1 MGAHKGRQNR
11 CRSQAGRH
19 TRPSR
24 IKKDTAV
31 HANTTREQGLA
42 FRDTR
47 GSQLPLLPPSRLPTH
62 LKLVSSTSWAPQA
75 DEPTHG
81 QAQEGPPG
89 QPQEGIGN
97 RGATSK
103 GGRERE
109 RGWQSLTRV
118 CRTHHK
124 LLRSFGVMRHAQPAS
139 ALADPGATH
148 LDLGR
153 RPDDHTFDRTSVP
166 IFVVKYHN
174 SKSISSIV

>member
-1 MGAHKGRQNR
+1 MG
-11 CRSQAGRH
+11 
-19 TRPSR
+19 
-24 IKKDTAV
+24 
-31 HANTTREQGLA
+31 
-42 FRDTR
+42 
-47 GSQLPLLPPSRLPTH
+47 
-62 LKLVSSTSWAPQA
+62 
-75 DEPTHG
+75 HG

-89 QPQEGIGN
+89 QSQEGIGN

-103 GGRERE
+103 GGREKERGYFLGIPNLLGSGYEFQGGHFSKERE

-153 RPDDHTFDRTSVP
+153 RPDDHTFDRTSVH

-174 SKSISSIV
+174 SKSISFIA